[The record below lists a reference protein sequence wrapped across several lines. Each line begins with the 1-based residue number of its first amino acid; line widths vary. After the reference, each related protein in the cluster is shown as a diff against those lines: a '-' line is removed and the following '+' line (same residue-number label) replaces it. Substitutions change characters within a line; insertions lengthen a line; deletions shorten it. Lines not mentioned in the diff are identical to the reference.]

1 MACSPKMNGCQS
13 SMLAEVFNVSSP
25 TSTEVG
31 LNVSF
36 PTTSTTSV
44 VYYEF
49 NEHTF
54 EIHAYLRNVLGPQRQ
69 PAEKLIPLTIVYIVM
84 FITGVFGNL
93 SVCCVILRIP
103 GMRSATNYYLFSLA
117 VADMLIL
124 LLGLPNDLHVY
135 WQQYPWIF
143 GEPLCKIRALVSE
156 MTSYSSVLTIVAFSM
171 ERYLAICHPLYS
183 YTMSGL
189 QRASKII
196 AALWLFAL
204 ASAIPYAIYTKV
216 HYINHPF
223 TNQTIPESAFC
234 TIQPTPTFLFEFSSF
249 LFFIIPMTIMIFLYV
264 RMGFRIRQTATFGRN
279 TAVHGESRS
288 VQSKKA
294 ILKMLAAVVFAF
306 FICWAPFHAQRLL
319 YVVFYEYKWKFV
331 SEEVYQQINEKL
343 FYVTGCFYYFSSTVN
358 PILYNVMSVKYRN
371 AFKETLC
378 GRRSDGGNPLFT
390 SYNPGPGGG
399 GVVSYRRESNAY
411 STTLANSTRNGHI
424 SYGKQMSSRHLSVYD
439 PYGSREIEKNS
450 NGRGQRPRRHS
461 LITEGGQNSIRGARR
476 EPSDSRTP
484 SGSSVFAPS
493 LRNQSETSF
502 VDKNG
507 DGLKIVVESESF
519 RT

>member
-1 MACSPKMNGCQS
+1 
-13 SMLAEVFNVSSP
+13 ML
-25 TSTEVG
+25 
-31 LNVSF
+31 
-36 PTTSTTSV
+36 
-44 VYYEF
+44 
-49 NEHTF
+49 
-54 EIHAYLRNVLGPQRQ
+54 
-69 PAEKLIPLTIVYIVM
+69 M

-156 MTSYSSVLTIVAFSM
+156 MTSYSSVLTI
-171 ERYLAICHPLYS
+171 
-183 YTMSGL
+183 
-189 QRASKII
+189 
-196 AALWLFAL
+196 
-204 ASAIPYAIYTKV
+204 
-216 HYINHPF
+216 
-223 TNQTIPESAFC
+223 TIPESAFC